1 MALDDLQLRLS
12 VFDKDVVGDDFLGG
26 CEVDL
31 TTILGQGDSWRVH
44 QKGRVVWRRPL
55 VDLNGKLKKD
65 KAAQRQ
71 IIERQGKELPDVYGV
86 SGLGFVSL
94 RVGFKDPAQPP
105 PPTPPCP
112 GVLTLHIAGC
122 SNLLAAD
129 RTGLSDP
136 YITACLGNL
145 EQQRTR
151 VQPKTLNPKFEE
163 SFRWR
168 LEPGQV
174 SIADLRSL
182 TLKLWDEDTIITGV
196 NSMVSDDFLGE
207 VAIDLIE
214 ELGEGVSWLT
224 EEAEWERPLSDA
236 EKLLDQDK
244 AMRKQLKQRVQA
256 GDDNPYGTIR
266 LKVNFK
272 EPSRRP
278 SGRLQVVVL
287 TCRGLLA
294 ADANGLSDP
303 FVEVAVGGDP
313 KPQRTHTVMRTLN
326 PRFNRAE
333 LPESKQT
340 VLEFELGDDVP
351 PDQLVLSAAVY
362 DWDQLSADDLLG
374 MVEIDLEKEFHAGW
388 GHGWTK
394 PKEWPLLDSRKGQLQ
409 NFADRSV
416 KKQIKRR
423 RDAGVHPFGFV
434 RLKLQFIADVPPA
447 PTKLA
452 IQASANAEL
461 GTEFPVEIYVADA
474 SGWKKEPLHLSLD
487 VLPAAIADAPTRGA
501 VAAVPSAI
509 LSTGSVARNL
519 AELRGMMGLTR
530 AHSQWMSV
538 LESSEPTAN
547 ETLLPR
553 TSMVLAPEG
562 EDGGELHGFQADIER
577 GGSASSLGPPGVLAA
592 LPGMVH
598 SGGDGSNSGRGGA
611 LSLKHAAALASH
623 TSRIKRKVRVRK
635 SREDTGAR
643 TPVQLGLD

>member
-1 MALDDLQLRLS
+1 
-12 VFDKDVVGDDFLGG
+12 
-26 CEVDL
+26 
-31 TTILGQGDSWRVH
+31 
-44 QKGRVVWRRPL
+44 
-55 VDLNGKLKKD
+55 
-65 KAAQRQ
+65 
-71 IIERQGKELPDVYGV
+71 
-86 SGLGFVSL
+86 
-94 RVGFKDPAQPP
+94 
-105 PPTPPCP
+105 
-112 GVLTLHIAGC
+112 
-122 SNLLAAD
+122 
-129 RTGLSDP
+129 
-136 YITACLGNL
+136 
-145 EQQRTR
+145 
-151 VQPKTLNPKFEE
+151 
-163 SFRWR
+163 
-168 LEPGQV
+168 
-174 SIADLRSL
+174 
-182 TLKLWDEDTIITGV
+182 
-196 NSMVSDDFLGE
+196 
-207 VAIDLIE
+207 
-214 ELGEGVSWLT
+214 
-224 EEAEWERPLSDA
+224 
-236 EKLLDQDK
+236 
-244 AMRKQLKQRVQA
+244 
-256 GDDNPYGTIR
+256 
-266 LKVNFK
+266 
-272 EPSRRP
+272 
-278 SGRLQVVVL
+278 
-287 TCRGLLA
+287 
-294 ADANGLSDP
+294 
-303 FVEVAVGGDP
+303 
-313 KPQRTHTVMRTLN
+313 
-326 PRFNRAE
+326 
-333 LPESKQT
+333 

-487 VLPAAIADAPTRGA
+487 VLPAAAIADAPTRGA

-547 ETLLPR
+547 ETLPPPR

-562 EDGGELHGFQADIER
+562 EDGGELDGFQADIEH

-611 LSLKHAAALASH
+611 LSVKHAAALASH